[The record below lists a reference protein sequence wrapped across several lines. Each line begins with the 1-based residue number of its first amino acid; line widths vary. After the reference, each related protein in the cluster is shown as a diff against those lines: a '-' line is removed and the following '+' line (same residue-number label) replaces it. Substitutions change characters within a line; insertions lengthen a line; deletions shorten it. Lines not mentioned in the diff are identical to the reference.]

1 MKRSHVVIATVA
13 AFAACLPVPLS
24 GVAAGP
30 PDVVCS
36 QVTNS
41 FAGTARDLIVPTGG
55 YCAVTGA
62 TITHDLIQQ
71 DRRWGGRLGDEH
83 RPRRALPERLPERA
97 SSSSTVGHD
106 IVAAGD
112 ESGAG
117 VFDTAVGHDMLALG
131 EDSGFDIAGVTVV
144 HDVRLLG
151 LADGMHAERLT
162 IGHDFFASKPQ
173 TVQTGQ
179 IGPDTP
185 GGPVNVGHDFAID
198 GSPDLPFVFDG
209 ICYVNVAHDF
219 SITNRSV
226 TLGFGIGNICARNG
240 LPANTVGRDMVIT
253 GNTRSTDSSARRRS
267 SSATTTSAATSCSAT
282 TQPCRAGP
290 SRCRGTSSVATRPA
304 QGTTR
309 QSPSTDRTA
318 PGARTPA
325 ADSRVRGTRARP
337 GPSRCRCER
346 PVVSLCWLSDRSWV
360 GEA

>member
-1 MKRSHVVIATVA
+1 MKRSHVLIATVA
-13 AFAACLPVPLS
+13 AFTAFLSVPLS

-71 DRRWGGRLGDEH
+71 DHAGADVSGTSVGHDVRFQNDSGADIV
-83 RPRRALPERLPERA
+83 
-97 SSSSTVGHD
+97 SSTVGHD

-117 VFDTAVGHDMLALG
+117 VFDTAVGHDMLAIG

-226 TLGFGIGNICARNG
+226 TLGFGIGNICARDG
-240 LPANTVGRDMVIT
+240 LQANTIGRDMVIT
-253 GNTRSTDSSARRRS
+253 GNTALVGFF
-267 SSATTTSAATSCSAT
+267 
-282 TQPCRAGP
+282 GP
-290 SRCRGTSSVATRPA
+290 SALIVGDNHVGRDLVFSNNTAVSGGTLEVSRNVVVRDATCAGNNPA
-304 QGTTR
+304 VT
-309 QSPSTDRTA
+309 
-318 PGARTPA
+318 
-325 ADSRVRGTRARP
+325 VN
-337 GPSRCRCER
+337 GPNSAGGSNTC
-346 PVVSLCWLSDRSWV
+346 
-360 GEA
+360 G